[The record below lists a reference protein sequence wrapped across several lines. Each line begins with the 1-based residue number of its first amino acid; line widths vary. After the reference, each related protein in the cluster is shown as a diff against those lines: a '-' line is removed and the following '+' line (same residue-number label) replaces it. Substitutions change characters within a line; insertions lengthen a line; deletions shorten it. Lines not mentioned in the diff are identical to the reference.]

1 MSASDVD
8 PAKRDAQRS
17 QATVAPRPMT
27 RDEIHKT
34 VADCGQAA
42 RNAIEAG
49 FEACKSWQTSST
61 IAQFFNKTTN
71 RRTDEYGGSIEN
83 RARSFFEILETVL
96 EHLPANRVGAK
107 TGPMNVDGAFVAND
121 ETLPTSEYVIGR
133 LNDYKLSHL
142 LLMGAT
148 TDFSDTPLAA
158 LAGDG
163 IFRHFRALYRG
174 PLIANTGIDRE
185 RANRLIEDGL
195 ADMVAFGRPYIA
207 NPRPAGALRLR
218 SAAGRTRLEYSL
230 CLRSRRLHRL
240 SGARSGRRL
249 NAINP

>member
-8 PAKRDAQRS
+8 PVQLSVTPSGRKP
-17 QATVAPRPMT
+17 TVAPRPMT
-27 RDEIHKT
+27 RDEIRQT
-34 VADCGQAA
+34 VSDYAQAA

-49 FEACKSWQTSST
+49 FDGVQIQANYLYL

-83 RARSFFEILETVL
+83 RARFFFEILETVL
-96 EHLPANRVGAK
+96 EHVPANRVGVK

-133 LNDYKLSHL
+133 LNDYNLSHL

-148 TDFSDTPLAA
+148 TDFSGTPLAA

-163 IFRHFRALYRG
+163 MFRHFRALYRG
-174 PLIANTGIDRE
+174 PLIANTEIDRE
-185 RANRLIEDGL
+185 RGNRLIEEGL
-195 ADMVAFGRPYIA
+195 ADMVAFGRPFIA
-207 NPRPAGALRLR
+207 NPDLPERFAAGAPLAEVDWDTVYASGPAGYTDYPALEPVLD
-218 SAAGRTRLEYSL
+218 
-230 CLRSRRLHRL
+230 
-240 SGARSGRRL
+240 
-249 NAINP
+249 

>member
-1 MSASDVD
+1 
-8 PAKRDAQRS
+8 
-17 QATVAPRPMT
+17 
-27 RDEIHKT
+27 
-34 VADCGQAA
+34 
-42 RNAIEAG
+42 
-49 FEACKSWQTSST
+49 
-61 IAQFFNKTTN
+61 
-71 RRTDEYGGSIEN
+71 
-83 RARSFFEILETVL
+83 VL
-96 EHLPANRVGAK
+96 EHVPANRVGAK

-148 TDFSDTPLAA
+148 TDFSGTPLAA

-163 IFRHFRALYRG
+163 MFRHFRALYRG

-185 RANRLIEDGL
+185 RGNRLIEDGL
-195 ADMVAFGRPYIA
+195 TDMVAFGRPLHRQ
-207 NPRPAGALRLR
+207 PRPAGALRLR

-240 SGARSGRRL
+240 SGARSRRRL
-249 NAINP
+249 NAIKLKTQYDTAKTTPEQNKALVLEAFDTLFNKRDYDAASRFWSESYVQHSAHIEPAATVCSI